1 MSRNHITA
9 LGTTLRIDWPSCR
22 PPSDKHVL
30 RQTRPAQMI
39 RPVSDTAVPHSRRQ
53 SSVLSSPRYTRN
65 LLAVSSATVLYTAPR
80 ARRGDQLG
88 TDHIIAAAAR
98 WYAGWQAVR
107 QIQRREDEDEDS
119 LRREGNQGKPGFRVA
134 LIPSALAVSCN
145 ALKYPDQVRSTQYYT
160 HTSQQPDSKLP
171 PLEARPFRGFANGAG
186 LLLILHPY
194 ATSMGPRQG
203 YYHDQ
208 TPTPCWPRGPVG
220 APAGENHGGE
230 PRR

>member
-1 MSRNHITA
+1 MPAAQR
-9 LGTTLRIDWPSCR
+9 
-22 PPSDKHVL
+22 KHVL
-30 RQTRPAQMI
+30 RQTTTWPAQMI

-53 SSVLSSPRYTRN
+53 SSVLSSPRCTRN

-98 WYAGWQAVR
+98 WNAGWQAVR

-145 ALKYPDQVRSTQYYT
+145 ALKYPDQVRSQGVLHT
-160 HTSQQPDSKLP
+160 HLATTSQQLP
-171 PLEARPFRGFANGAG
+171 PLKARQPAPPRIRKRARGGF
-186 LLLILHPY
+186 LFSIP
-194 ATSMGPRQG
+194 MQRPR
-203 YYHDQ
+203 
-208 TPTPCWPRGPVG
+208 PPPRLP
-220 APAGENHGGE
+220 P
-230 PRR
+230 